1 MRSKISELLE
11 KINRLANS
19 SSLTAIEI
27 DLLKQHTR
35 DLYEAVILL
44 KSDEPKKKEEPVIKE
59 IAIEK
64 PVIVPIRKEPEE
76 KPLVKKK
83 ATINET
89 SASTGSLNE
98 KLKPVA
104 KKELHHQLSIKPLKE
119 LINMNKR
126 FVLVKELFGG
136 NSDAFAQA
144 VNDIDAAANYEEAES
159 YIKTE
164 LFVKHNWGETA
175 QPTRLFIKLV
185 KQKFGTE

>member
-1 MRSKISELLE
+1 MRSKISELLG
-11 KINRLANS
+11 KINPLANS
-19 SSLTAIEI
+19 SLLTANEI
-27 DLLKQHTR
+27 DLLKQYTR

-44 KSDEPKKKEEPVIKE
+44 QQQEPEKEKPVIKE
-59 IAIEK
+59 VKKEK
-64 PVIVPIRKEPEE
+64 PVTVPSPISEKEE
-76 KPLVKKK
+76 KVISKKR
-83 ATINET
+83 TSINE
-89 SASTGSLNE
+89 SLSPAGSLNE
-98 KLKPVA
+98 TLKPVS
-104 KKELHHQLSIKPLKE
+104 KTELHHQLSIKPLKE

-144 VNDIDAAANYEEAES
+144 VSDIDAAADYEEAET

-185 KQKFGTE
+185 KQKFGIE